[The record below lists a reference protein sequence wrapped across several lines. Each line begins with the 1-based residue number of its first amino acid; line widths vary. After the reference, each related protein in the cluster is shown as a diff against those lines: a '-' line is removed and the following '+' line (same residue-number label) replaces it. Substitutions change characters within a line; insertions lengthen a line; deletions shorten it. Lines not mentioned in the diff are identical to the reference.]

1 MKKVIITVA
10 ALAAITFSA
19 NAQVFV
25 GGTAGL
31 DYNGGNVTA
40 NSIKTDKE
48 SKVGFTIAPNV
59 GWYFA
64 DNFLAG
70 ARLGIGF
77 DKNTTP
83 GALADTSSRM
93 PVIVSPSGAAS
104 VCGARSMPVSDAPPA
119 RLRSATSLLTTILC
133 LRGVSMCC
141 LC

>member
-83 GALADTSSRM
+83 GALADT
-93 PVIVSPSGAAS
+93 
-104 VCGARSMPVSDAPPA
+104 
-119 RLRSATSLLTTILC
+119 
-133 LRGVSMCC
+133 
-141 LC
+141 

>member
-40 NSIKTDKE
+40 NSVKTDKE

-64 DNFLAG
+64 DNFLACK
-70 ARLGIGF
+70 ARH
-77 DKNTTP
+77 
-83 GALADTSSRM
+83 
-93 PVIVSPSGAAS
+93 
-104 VCGARSMPVSDAPPA
+104 
-119 RLRSATSLLTTILC
+119 RL
-133 LRGVSMCC
+133 
-141 LC
+141 